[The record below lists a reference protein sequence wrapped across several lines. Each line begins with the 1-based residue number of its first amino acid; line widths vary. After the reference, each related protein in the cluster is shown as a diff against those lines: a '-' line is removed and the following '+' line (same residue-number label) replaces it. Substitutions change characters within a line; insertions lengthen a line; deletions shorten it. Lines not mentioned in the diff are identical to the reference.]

1 MTLPPQLMRV
11 LRMVTGAVTLAVVLA
26 MIYLLAWPV
35 PIDPVAW
42 TAPSAPALQGTW
54 APNAYLDGVERLDVP
69 FGVGPEDVAVD
80 GEGRIYGGLQ
90 DGRIVRMANDGS
102 EAEVF
107 ADAGGRPLGLAFDAA
122 GHLIVADAFQGL
134 LSASPSGE
142 ITTLS
147 TEADGLPFTF
157 TDDVDVAPNGV
168 VYFTDASS
176 RHDQHHYLRDIFE
189 SRGTGRLL
197 AYDPAT
203 ARTEV
208 VLEDLHFA
216 NGVALSPAG
225 DFVLV
230 NETIRYRVLRHWI
243 AGPRK
248 GETEVVIDNLPGFP
262 DGVSRGADGVYWIAL
277 VAPRNTLLD
286 RLAPSPFLRK
296 AIWRLPEAVRPK
308 AERHPFVV
316 GVDADGRVVHNLQ
329 GSADGPFAHITSVEQ
344 VGDQLYLGSLEE
356 AALARIDVPE

>member
-1 MTLPPQLMRV
+1 MRA
-11 LRMVTGAVTLAVVLA
+11 LRIVTTALALTIALAV
-26 MIYLLAWPV
+26 IYLLTWPV
-35 PIDPVAW
+35 PIAPVAW
-42 TAPSAPALQGTW
+42 AAPSAPALQGSW
-54 APNAYLDGVERLDVP
+54 APDGYLDGVERIEVP

-107 ADAGGRPLGLAFDAA
+107 ADTGGRPLGLAFDAA
-122 GHLIVADAFQGL
+122 GHLVVADAFQGL
-134 LSASPSGE
+134 LSVSPSGE

-157 TDDVDVAPNGV
+157 TDDVDIAPNGV

-176 RHDQHHYLRDIFE
+176 RHDQHHYLQDIFE

-208 VLEDLHFA
+208 LLKDLHFA
-216 NGVALSPAG
+216 NGVAVSPAG

-243 AGPRK
+243 AGPRQ

-262 DGVSRGADGVYWIAL
+262 DGVSRGAGGVYWIAL
-277 VAPRNTLLD
+277 IAPRNALLD
-286 RLAPSPFLRK
+286 WTAPRPFLRK

-308 AERHPFVV
+308 AVRHPFVV

-329 GSADGPFAHITSVEQ
+329 GSADAPFAHITSVEQ
-344 VGDQLYLGSLEE
+344 VGEVLYLGSLEE
-356 AALARIDVPE
+356 TAVARIGAPR